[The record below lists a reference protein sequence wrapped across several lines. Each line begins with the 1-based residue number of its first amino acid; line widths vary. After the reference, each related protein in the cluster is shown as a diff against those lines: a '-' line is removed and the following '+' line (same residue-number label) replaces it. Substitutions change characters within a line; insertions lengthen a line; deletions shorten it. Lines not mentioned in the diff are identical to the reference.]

1 MEYDQIMHNAFSI
14 KAERGKKYG
23 DMKAT
28 LDRQA
33 KIASLI
39 LGKVVTAYDVAMIC
53 HAVKLGRLQENR
65 TNEDNYVDGI
75 NYYAFAGS
83 FATSPQDTLEDDIV
97 AMARR
102 LAPRKQEN
110 ANEESNGGHDGLSST
125 HIGAGS
131 STDR

>member
-1 MEYDQIMHNAFSI
+1 MDYDLIMHHALSL
-14 KAERGKKYG
+14 KTERGKKYG

-28 LDRQA
+28 LERQA

-53 HAVKLGRLQENR
+53 HAVKLGRLEENR

-75 NYYAFAGS
+75 NYYAFAAS

-97 AMARR
+97 AMAKR

-110 ANEESNGGHDGLSST
+110 ANEESNGGRDGLSSNPF
-125 HIGAGS
+125 GS
-131 STDR
+131 GSPTDR